1 MPALKLKIK
10 EMTARWILVGIG
22 SIALIVTIIAF
33 IRDRE
38 RAQQAQ
44 AREEEM
50 LAHLKIIKDNIV

>member
-1 MPALKLKIK
+1 
-10 EMTARWILVGIG
+10 MTARWILVGIG